1 MILECLSLKTLW
13 LSGSVEKQNS
23 HSLSQKKKMT
33 LLITLRRWHEK
44 KEVQVK
50 GAASQCVQ
58 RFSLLRLVLLHGLQ
72 FKWETFMMQMRAG
85 AINLPL
91 PASPGLPRCQR
102 CALSL
107 FLTRS
112 GALSPLA
119 FSALLHRLTFAPR
132 PHEKWIR
139 PRWCS
144 EGGLGRGGAERRRKG
159 EEEEEKK
166 DGLDFPQQLLGYL
179 SLVIEFVS
187 QPQVIVIGQTWD
199 VWFLLPVLIPI
210 LSQNGFWSQS
220 FAVTRKC
227 REGWRSG
234 SERRHRNTG
243 VHILL
248 ENQGR
253 PILSWTLVPERH
265 WSFPK
270 TYQVIFLSQRCV

>member
-1 MILECLSLKTLW
+1 MGGRIISCIKTLHLEFYRAIRPMRTECLSLKTLW

-23 HSLSQKKKMT
+23 HSLSQKKKIT
-33 LLITLRRWHEK
+33 LLITLRRWDEK

-50 GAASQCVQ
+50 GAASQCIQ
-58 RFSLLRLVLLHGLQ
+58 RFSLLRLVLLYGLQ

-144 EGGLGRGGAERRRKG
+144 EGGLGGQRG
-159 EEEEEKK
+159 EEKEK
-166 DGLDFPQQLLGYL
+166 
-179 SLVIEFVS
+179 
-187 QPQVIVIGQTWD
+187 
-199 VWFLLPVLIPI
+199 
-210 LSQNGFWSQS
+210 
-220 FAVTRKC
+220 RK
-227 REGWRSG
+227 RKRKT
-234 SERRHRNTG
+234 ER
-243 VHILL
+243 
-248 ENQGR
+248 
-253 PILSWTLVPERH
+253 
-265 WSFPK
+265 K
-270 TYQVIFLSQRCV
+270 